1 MIAVAIDENVD
12 VVAPLADGIT
22 YPVLVDTEHRL
33 PELYAVNNVPT
44 VVWIDEDDRIVRPNA
59 NEFGSDM
66 FTEFTG
72 IHCEDHMEQVRAW
85 VRDGTVPDDAGYEV
99 ADLADDEITAR
110 LHFRLAIHARRAG
123 RTDVAERHFAEAKAL
138 APHDFTIVRASMPL
152 TGVDPFGPAFFE
164 LYGVFEAAGSPYRG
178 IRRPRS

>member
-85 VRDGTVPDDAGYEV
+85 VRDDTVPDDAGYEV
-99 ADLADDEITAR
+99 AADR
-110 LHFRLAIHARRAG
+110 
-123 RTDVAERHFAEAKAL
+123 K
-138 APHDFTIVRASMPL
+138 S
-152 TGVDPFGPAFFE
+152 
-164 LYGVFEAAGSPYRG
+164 AAG
-178 IRRPRS
+178 

>member
-1 MIAVAIDENVD
+1 VAIDENVA

-72 IHCEDHMEQVRAW
+72 IRCADHMEQVRAW
-85 VRDGTVPDDAGYEV
+85 VRDGIVPDDAGYEV
-99 ADLADDEITAR
+99 PDLDDDEIDAH
-110 LHFRLAIHARRAG
+110 LHFRLAVHARRAG
-123 RTDVAERHFAEAKAL
+123 NDDVAERHF
-138 APHDFTIVRASMPL
+138 DRS
-152 TGVDPFGPAFFE
+152 
-164 LYGVFEAAGSPYRG
+164 AAWRHE
-178 IRRPRS
+178 RS

>member
-12 VVAPLADGIT
+12 VVAPLTNGIT

-59 NEFGSDM
+59 NE
-66 FTEFTG
+66 
-72 IHCEDHMEQVRAW
+72 
-85 VRDGTVPDDAGYEV
+85 
-99 ADLADDEITAR
+99 
-110 LHFRLAIHARRAG
+110 
-123 RTDVAERHFAEAKAL
+123 
-138 APHDFTIVRASMPL
+138 RASMPL

-178 IRRPRS
+178 IRRPRT

>member
-1 MIAVAIDENVD
+1 MAIDENVA

-44 VVWIDEDDRIVRPNA
+44 VVW
-59 NEFGSDM
+59 
-66 FTEFTG
+66 
-72 IHCEDHMEQVRAW
+72 
-85 VRDGTVPDDAGYEV
+85 PDDADFV
-99 ADLADDEITAR
+99 VPDLDDDEITAR
-110 LHFRLAIHARRAG
+110 LHFRLAVHARRAG
-123 RTDVAERHFAEAKAL
+123 RDDVAERHFEQATAL
-138 APHDFTIVRASMPL
+138 APHDFTIVRAAMPL

-178 IRRPRS
+178 IRRPRT